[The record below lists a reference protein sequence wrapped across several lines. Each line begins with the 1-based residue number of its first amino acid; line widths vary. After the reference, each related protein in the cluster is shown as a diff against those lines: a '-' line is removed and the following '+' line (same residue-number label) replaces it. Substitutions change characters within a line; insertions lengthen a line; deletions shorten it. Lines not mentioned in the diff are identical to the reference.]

1 MRDRTLKLSMSKY
14 IVKIWLEAKFQPF
27 GMEDDRDIYSNW
39 KPKLLFCTP
48 SCSLNI
54 SVIYQPNWLKF
65 GLQAHFLKM
74 FGHTK
79 FQLSISC
86 TFKAIE
92 LLLEIT

>member
-1 MRDRTLKLSMSKY
+1 MALGGIALAVVSIVHVVVCVGRCLKRDRSYK
-14 IVKIWLEAKFQPF
+14 
-27 GMEDDRDIYSNW
+27 YSNW